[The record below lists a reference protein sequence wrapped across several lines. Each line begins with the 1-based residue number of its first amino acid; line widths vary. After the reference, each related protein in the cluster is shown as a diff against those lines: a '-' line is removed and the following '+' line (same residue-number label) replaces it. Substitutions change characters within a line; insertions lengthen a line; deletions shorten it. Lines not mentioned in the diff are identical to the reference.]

1 MQKHLLRIL
10 AENSAREFW
19 LRVRVTCENSHNFMT
34 SQTVLPPQVHQVMA
48 DHATNTYFMH
58 LRVKEEARITRIK
71 STPGH
76 HQHGAMARKC
86 SMLDTTAISLLIGS
100 QQLIIHPKIY

>member
-1 MQKHLLRIL
+1 
-10 AENSAREFW
+10 
-19 LRVRVTCENSHNFMT
+19 MT

-58 LRVKEEARITRIK
+58 LRVKEEARIK

-76 HQHGAMARKC
+76 HQQGQWPENVRC
-86 SMLDTTAISLLIGS
+86 LIP
-100 QQLIIHPKIY
+100 QQSVC